1 MMDLRRWLPVV
12 ALTAVTIA
20 GCGRSQRQVTT
31 LRLEDLPPGLM
42 QVAREKLPGVTFDT
56 AWRKASGTYEIRGK
70 AANGK
75 IREIDLRPDGT
86 VEEIE

>member
-1 MMDLRRWLPVV
+1 MGLLPWVTMVVVV
-12 ALTAVTIA
+12 AATMA
-20 GCGRSQRQVTT
+20 GCGRSQPRVTT
-31 LRLEDLPPGLM
+31 LKVEDVPTELM
-42 QVAREKLPGVTFDT
+42 QVARKKLPGVTFDT

-75 IREIDLRPDGT
+75 IREIDLRADGT